1 MHIQKKARNPPEPWR
16 VLGAPEVVFSQ
27 ERRKMKL
34 SAPIAHALALGLLAA
49 PLGLAGQEVSLPLGT
64 QAPQANLQDLE
75 GNPVQI
81 LDYVEDGKP
90 TLIEFWAL
98 WCGNCKRL
106 GPQLDQI
113 QAEWGSR
120 LNVVAVAVAVSQTP
134 DQVKKH
140 IEERGITFPILWDG
154 EGEAVNAY
162 QIPGTGIV
170 LILDGEGK
178 VAYSGTGG
186 AQDLVGE
193 VRKLLG
199 S

>member
-1 MHIQKKARNPPEPWR
+1 
-16 VLGAPEVVFSQ
+16 
-27 ERRKMKL
+27 
-34 SAPIAHALALGLLAA
+34 
-49 PLGLAGQEVSLPLGT
+49 LGT
-64 QAPQANLQDLE
+64 QAPPASLQDLD

-106 GPQLDQI
+106 EPQLDQI

-120 LNVVAVAVAVSQTP
+120 LNVVAVAVAVSQTR
-134 DQVKKH
+134 DQVKTH
-140 IEERGITFPILWDG
+140 VEERGITFPFLWDG

-162 QIPGTGIV
+162 EIPGTGIV

-178 VAYSGTGG
+178 VVYSGTGG
-186 AQDLVGE
+186 AQDLIGE
-193 VRKLLG
+193 VQKLFG